1 MFKLTQVTGSG
12 SAENLLTLDPLI
24 EGSIHSILVDNA
36 TGSAAIVG
44 FEIGG
49 VEFNYSITGAVT
61 TTLDV
66 KINLPAGSAVNV
78 TAPTGVKVVASYV
91 EMPLDAAT
99 TLTTAQ
105 QITATAIQDVDD
117 AAVAAVGQVSQILAS
132 VPEGTINDST
142 VTATSTWSSQ
152 KLSDEK
158 NVFEGSVSGDSV
170 TLAGAEIDCSLSNYF
185 VKSQGANTTYTI
197 TNAPPGSFSF
207 ILEVAHVSGTI
218 AWPVNVKWPEDE
230 APEIVSGK
238 THLFLFITRDSGASW
253 FGTAL
258 INYS

>member
-1 MFKLTQVTGSG
+1 MFKLTQIAGSG
-12 SAENLLTLDPLI
+12 SAENLLMLDPLI
-24 EGSIHSILVDNA
+24 EGSIHSILVDNT
-36 TGSAAIVG
+36 TGSPATVG

-49 VEFNYSITGAVT
+49 VEFNYSVSDAVT

-142 VTATSTWSSQ
+142 VTVASTWSSQ

-170 TLAGAEIDCSLSNYF
+170 ALTGAEIDCSLSNYF
-185 VKSQGANTTYTI
+185 VKSQDGNTTYTI
-197 TNAPPGSFSF
+197 ANAPTGSFSF
-207 ILEVAHVSGTI
+207 ILEVDHVSGTI
-218 AWPVNVKWPEDE
+218 AWPVNVKWPENV
-230 APEIVSGK
+230 APEIESGN
-238 THLFLFITRDSGASW
+238 THLFLFITRDSGATW
-253 FGTAL
+253 FGTASA
-258 INYS
+258 NYS